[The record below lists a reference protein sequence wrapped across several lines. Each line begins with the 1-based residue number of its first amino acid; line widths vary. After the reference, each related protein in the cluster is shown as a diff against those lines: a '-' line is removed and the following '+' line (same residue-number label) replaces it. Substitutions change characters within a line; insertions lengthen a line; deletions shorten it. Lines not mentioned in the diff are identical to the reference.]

1 MSTITDFAVT
11 VISSA
16 AVSAMLSGLLLWL
29 TKTWVSERLKNAIK
43 AEYDTKLESHK
54 AQLKSEYDTKLE
66 SHKSELKAKS
76 DLELERLK
84 SNLSIAA
91 SQRNT
96 AFSQL
101 QTRRVDVIANTYAKL
116 MKLHDAVANYV
127 KAFESSGERP
137 REDRRKDA
145 IEASLDFTPYYSQN
159 QIFLSQEAAH
169 AIQRVNQDLIGIA
182 NRFLYTVDLQKIPDA
197 MAWVKIT
204 EQFEGSVK
212 EAIEALEKQLR
223 HLLGDTE

>member
-11 VISSA
+11 IISSA
-16 AVSAMLSGLLLWL
+16 AVSTALAGFLLWV
-29 TKTWVSERLKNAIK
+29 TKAWLSERLKNAIK

-84 SNLSIAA
+84 SALSIAA

-96 AFSQL
+96 EFSQL

-116 MKLHDAVANYV
+116 RKLHDAVANYV
-127 KAFESSGERP
+127 RAFEPAGDKSRAER
-137 REDRRKDA
+137 RLAA
-145 IEASLDFTPYYSQN
+145 IEASNDFSPYYSQN
-159 QIFLSQEAAH
+159 QIFLSREAAEAMRH
-169 AIQRVNQDLIGIA
+169 VNQELISLA
-182 NRFLYTVDLQKIPDA
+182 NRFIYTVDLKPFSDT
-197 MAWVKIT
+197 MDWVKIT
-204 EQFEGSVK
+204 EQFEGSVTDG
-212 EAIEALEKQLR
+212 IEALEKL
-223 HLLGDTE
+223 